1 MCCLVSCFYSSLS
14 PFEGFC
20 DDFLITTVLPP
31 SSMTVKM
38 PARGLPLPRLTLKL
52 WRLCIDVCPSNHAM
66 RICLKYL
73 PLVIYTLY
81 CVCPINLE
89 SIFIKGQHYW
99 YDISANM
106 KCENFFPVFLLYNSK
121 KLTGFGWAMQGD
133 VKSPRVEHPTPDR
146 LHVSISM

>member
-81 CVCPINLE
+81 CV
-89 SIFIKGQHYW
+89 
-99 YDISANM
+99 
-106 KCENFFPVFLLYNSK
+106 

-146 LHVSISM
+146 FHVSISM